1 MPGDHVKLNIA
12 NMLLLRYHALS
23 KQCRLGQYF
32 EMSIVLNY
40 YHVHRAFT
48 TQRFNIFQRETKQVS
63 KKILLYNCV
72 LSSIKLLQI
81 LLSTP
86 ITYTYQVWFFVFFF
100 LGGGIYLIYWYIR
113 LTCQQNPI
121 CVLLFTKYCITD
133 IGP

>member
-86 ITYTYQVWFFVFFF
+86 ITYTYQVWFFCVFFF
-100 LGGGIYLIYWYIR
+100 GGGYIFDILIYQIDMS
-113 LTCQQNPI
+113 
-121 CVLLFTKYCITD
+121 TKSYLCPSLYKILHN
-133 IGP
+133 